1 MAASQPALRSSQP
14 HIHVAGLKCPV
25 CEQAIPN
32 EKADQVRER
41 IEARDRALSESV
53 SLKLKEQFALE
64 RVQIEANGRTAL
76 EQVKSENVAAIAAV
90 REEALRKEAAAR
102 EEGSKA
108 AQTAA
113 QEKLDAMAKANA
125 TLQADATAK
134 IAEIQQAKVAAELAA
149 QERIAA
155 AERARVVAENLAKS
169 AKENHETLMNERLQ
183 EQREALEKDK
193 TAAVLAEQAK
203 TFQER
208 QKLQSSVQNLQQQL
222 ERERA
227 DVLGEGA
234 ERELFEELK
243 AAFEGDRI
251 RRVPKGTAGADII
264 HEIVEN
270 GKVYGKIVYD
280 SKKRTTWRTEYAT
293 KLCEDKVAEGAQHA
307 VLALLKFPADAK
319 QLDVRDGVILA
330 NPARVTAI
338 AEILRDHVVQT
349 HGLRMSNQER
359 ERKQG
364 ALYAYIMSERFQQ
377 HLDSIESQTG
387 KLLDLDVDEQKSH
400 RSVWEKRG
408 KLLKAVEKAQ
418 GNLRVDIGRIVGTD
432 TTAE

>member
-1 MAASQPALRSSQP
+1 
-14 HIHVAGLKCPV
+14 
-25 CEQAIPN
+25 
-32 EKADQVRER
+32 
-41 IEARDRALSESV
+41 
-53 SLKLKEQFALE
+53 LKEQFALE
-64 RVQIEANGRTAL
+64 RVQIQEIGRTAL
-76 EQVKSENVAAIAAV
+76 EQLKSESVAVIAAV
-90 REEALRKEAAAR
+90 REEALQKEAAAR

-134 IAEIQQAKVAAELAA
+134 ILEIQQARAAAEHAA

-155 AERARVVAENLAKS
+155 AERARVAAENLAKS

-243 AAFEGDRI
+243 VAFEGDRI
-251 RRVPKGTAGADII
+251 RRVPKGTAGADVI

-270 GKVYGKIVYD
+270 GKVCGKIVYD
-280 SKKRTTWRTEYAT
+280 SKKRTTWRAKYAT

-349 HGLRMSNQER
+349 HGLRMSNQ
-359 ERKQG
+359 
-364 ALYAYIMSERFQQ
+364 
-377 HLDSIESQTG
+377 
-387 KLLDLDVDEQKSH
+387 
-400 RSVWEKRG
+400 
-408 KLLKAVEKAQ
+408 
-418 GNLRVDIGRIVGTD
+418 
-432 TTAE
+432 